1 MESNTLNH
9 DQTGLIIL
17 DCNVYNLGC
26 LGALADERA
35 DDKSHD
41 WRGKRSMTVLMRADF
56 ISVHLSHW
64 LGAKSTRSVDL
75 YSGQIIAKKC
85 RISFRLF
92 IYVI

>member
-1 MESNTLNH
+1 MESNALNH

-41 WRGKRSMTVLMRADF
+41 WRGERSMTV
-56 ISVHLSHW
+56 
-64 LGAKSTRSVDL
+64 
-75 YSGQIIAKKC
+75 
-85 RISFRLF
+85 
-92 IYVI
+92 